1 MLSFCATLT
10 LFFPCCGNGV
20 YSQQKLYTNLLQF
33 LIEFLILL
41 SCRRKFCTWNT
52 VKNCRKCWKK
62 KKLFRWFLFNKNI
75 VVALVEHQQLSN
87 HYYCYY
93 VVFSS
98 VAFYSKKK
106 KTGNDSC
113 FSMHLK
119 LFLFYFF
126 DKLELEKP
134 KTGNEKYLCWNR

>member
-41 SCRRKFCTWNT
+41 SYRRKFCTWNT

-87 HYYCYY
+87 DYYCYY

-106 KTGNDSC
+106 KNWKW
-113 FSMHLK
+113 L
-119 LFLFYFF
+119 LFFNAFETLS
-126 DKLELEKP
+126 LLLLRQTRVGE
-134 KTGNEKYLCWNR
+134 TQNR